1 MISVLTHLC
10 WRHLSWRH
18 GGRRLSALSGILSG
32 RRFGFILR
40 LCLGLVLT
48 GCVSNQND
56 FSGERFSGNFNPA
69 TTAATTTTGEQDTLN
84 SAKPTEKTKQTTITT
99 PAESSETAEG
109 VNNDDNPIDLRRKGR
124 YTIKGKQYEIFAS
137 EKNFQEIGMASWYGP
152 GFHGKKTASG
162 EIYNMY
168 DMTAAHKT
176 LPLGTLVEVTD
187 VKRKKKITVR
197 INDRGPFH
205 GGRIIDLSKKAAQ
218 ELSMLEAGQTKV
230 HIRVID

>member
-1 MISVLTHLC
+1 MKVFIILINLFI
-10 WRHLSWRH
+10 
-18 GGRRLSALSGILSG
+18 GGFLA
-32 RRFGFILR
+32 
-40 LCLGLVLT
+40 
-48 GCVSNQND
+48 GCVSNESHTND
-56 FSGERFSGNFNPA
+56 NISKNNINQLDNNDSSHVNSSPNQPDIDF
-69 TTAATTTTGEQDTLN
+69 TLGEQSAIGDKDARATIDT
-84 SAKPTEKTKQTTITT
+84 AIDTIVDD
-99 PAESSETAEG
+99 TA
-109 VNNDDNPIDLRRKGR
+109 DNPIDLRRKGR

-218 ELSMLEAGQTKV
+218 ELSMLEAGQAKV